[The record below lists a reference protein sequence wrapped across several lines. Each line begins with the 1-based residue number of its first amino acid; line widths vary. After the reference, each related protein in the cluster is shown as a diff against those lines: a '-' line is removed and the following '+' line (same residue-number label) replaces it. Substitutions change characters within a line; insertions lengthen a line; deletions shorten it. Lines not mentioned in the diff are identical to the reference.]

1 MAWRETGQNLL
12 QRRNEEHLLSEWQL
26 GRGLSIN
33 LAVSTHLHTIP
44 TNETL
49 QTYYDAKLRLRI
61 TSPQS
66 FSAPQKPRSI
76 EGKQVHK
83 PAGFKE
89 NLRAQSK
96 IFPFSAFM
104 QQIAFCSLGC
114 DLSSSHSP
122 SWLSAWSPAVL
133 ICRSYTAQQA
143 TVRSVPITALEGKE
157 Y

>member
-61 TSPQS
+61 TSP
-66 FSAPQKPRSI
+66 
-76 EGKQVHK
+76 
-83 PAGFKE
+83 
-89 NLRAQSK
+89 
-96 IFPFSAFM
+96 
-104 QQIAFCSLGC
+104 
-114 DLSSSHSP
+114 
-122 SWLSAWSPAVL
+122 
-133 ICRSYTAQQA
+133 
-143 TVRSVPITALEGKE
+143 
-157 Y
+157 